1 MVSFRIAQTKLA
13 KEMGFDSSRETYIR
27 GNNSIVMMIEIKE
40 DFLLIVMMEMNG
52 LKVDFFDCDQYV
64 TTIDDLVQTIIDILK
79 KDEEDN

>member
-64 TTIDDLVQTIIDILK
+64 TTIDDLV
-79 KDEEDN
+79 

>member
-40 DFLLIVMMEMNG
+40 DFLLIIMMEMNG

>member
-1 MVSFRIAQTKLA
+1 
-13 KEMGFDSSRETYIR
+13 MGFDSSRETYIR

>member
-13 KEMGFDSSRETYIR
+13 KELGFDSSRETYIR

-52 LKVDFFDCDQYV
+52 LKVDFFDCDHYV